1 MAERQSRARC
11 DEVEPTSC
19 SSSLFEHDLFG
30 KPVSTFPDH
39 ALARSAGRDTK
50 ANGRPFDGR
59 PLILRQ
65 TGSPCGCSE
74 FRPDR
79 ARSETVIHAE
89 LDLADVRP
97 IGQESG
103 AVACKRRMPA
113 EGEEVVFGLGG
124 PVLAKVK
131 LGAEANRPADPCIGG
146 CAVAAGCRTC
156 VIPANDGALVGYL
169 I

>member
-1 MAERQSRARC
+1 MGAKGWRRAAVVYTTLPAI
-11 DEVEPTSC
+11 VEIT
-19 SSSLFEHDLFG
+19 
-30 KPVSTFPDH
+30 
-39 ALARSAGRDTK
+39 LARSAGRDTK
-50 ANGRPFDGR
+50 ANGRLFDGR

-113 EGEEVVFGLGG
+113 EGEEVVFGFGG